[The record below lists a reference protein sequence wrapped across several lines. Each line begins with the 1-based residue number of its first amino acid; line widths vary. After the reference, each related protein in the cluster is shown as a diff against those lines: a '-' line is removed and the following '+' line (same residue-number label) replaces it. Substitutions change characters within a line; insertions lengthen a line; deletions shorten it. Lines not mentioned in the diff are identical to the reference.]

1 MRVKK
6 AEKQIVRRRYNEEFK
21 KEAVLMHEASG
32 KSRREICQLLEISC
46 KGLLYH
52 WSLKYGTK
60 RRCVDS
66 KKPVRKESFMAKSS
80 YDKSIK
86 MAKSDA
92 SMAIKIVES
101 DESAREEK
109 AELLRLKAE
118 NKRLKQAL
126 SNHAVKEFLA
136 ELREESWREISSA
149 EAVAE
154 VDKRVSKKL

>member
-1 MRVKK
+1 MRLKTNE
-6 AEKQIVRRRYNEEFK
+6 EKIVWRRYSEEFK

-32 KSRREICQLLEISC
+32 KSRREICGLLEISC
-46 KGLLYH
+46 EGLLYD

-60 RRCVDS
+60 KRSVS
-66 KKPVRKESFMAKSS
+66 GVKTVRKESFMVKSS
-80 YDKSIK
+80 DDMSIK
-86 MAKSDA
+86 MANSGKSTA
-92 SMAIKIVES
+92 VKIVES
-101 DESAREEK
+101 DETAQEGR

-136 ELREESWREISSA
+136 ELREESWREISSL

-154 VDKRVSKKL
+154 VERRVSKKL

>member
-1 MRVKK
+1 MRLKTNE
-6 AEKQIVRRRYNEEFK
+6 EKIVRRRYNEEFK
-21 KEAVLMHEASG
+21 REAVLMQEASG
-32 KSRREICQLLEISC
+32 KSCREICQLLEISC
-46 KGLLYH
+46 EGLLYH

-60 RRCVDS
+60 KRSVS
-66 KKPVRKESFMAKSS
+66 GIKTVRKESFMAKSS
-80 YDKSIK
+80 DDMLIK
-86 MAKSDA
+86 MANSGEFTA
-92 SMAIKIVES
+92 VRIVKS

-109 AELLRLKAE
+109 AELLRLKSE